1 MDIQPIISALR
12 RHKAGTILIVLQIA
26 LTLAIVCNA
35 LSIIRSN
42 IERMARP
49 TGIVETN
56 LLTVMNSWV
65 GSTDGNVLTPL
76 IRTDLETLRSLPGV
90 EDATVMNSFPL
101 RGGGWSTGVRLDNTQ
116 EHWLFTAG
124 MYASDDHALATLGVH
139 LVAGR
144 NFRPEEIVDGS
155 DFNTLVMPPVTIITK
170 AMADRLFPDGSALGK
185 TVYLN
190 TGKNAPPTTII
201 GIVDR
206 LHVAWSS
213 SFADTWAQ
221 DVAIVPARL
230 TNRYSDYLIRARPGM
245 LNRLVTEAPAA
256 LVKEH
261 RERVFP
267 PHFGIRTF
275 DQVRQDAYRTDRGMA
290 VIMGVVSLALLLIT
304 GAGIVGLTSFWV
316 GQRRAQIGVRRALGA
331 TRRDILLYFL
341 TENFLITLAGVAIG
355 IALCGALNIWMAVN
369 FEVSHVPLA
378 YIGAGIV
385 LLLALGQ
392 AATLNPAMRATRVS
406 PVEATRPG

>member
-1 MDIQPIISALR
+1 MDIKPIISALK

-42 IERMARP
+42 IARMARP
-49 TGIVETN
+49 TGLVEEN

-101 RGGGWSTGVRLDNTQ
+101 RGGGWSSGVRLDSGK
-116 EHWLFTAG
+116 EHWLFVAG
-124 MYASDDHALATLGVH
+124 MYAADDHALATLGVH

-155 DFNTLVMPPVTIITK
+155 DFNTLVMPPVAIVTK

-185 TVYLN
+185 TMYL
-190 TGKNAPPTTII
+190 TMSRDAPPTTII
-201 GIVDR
+201 GIIDR
-206 LHVAWSS
+206 LYVPWSS
-213 SFADTWAQ
+213 AFADTWAK
-221 DVAIVPARL
+221 DVPIVPARL
-230 TNRYSDYLIRARPGM
+230 TNRYSYYLVRTRPGM
-245 LNRLVTEAPAA
+245 LDRMVREAPAA
-256 LVKEH
+256 LVKAH

-267 PHFGIRTF
+267 PRGVRTF
-275 DQVRQDAYRTDRGMA
+275 DQVREDAYRTDRGMA
-290 VIMGVVSLALLLIT
+290 VVMGVVSLALLLIT

-341 TENFLITLAGVAIG
+341 TENFIITLAGVAIG
-355 IALCGALNIWMAVN
+355 IALCGVLNIWMAVN

>member
-1 MDIQPIISALR
+1 MDIKPIISALQ

-42 IERMARP
+42 MERMARP
-49 TGIVETN
+49 TGLVEEN

-65 GSTDGNVLTPL
+65 GSTDGKVLTPL

-101 RGGGWSTGVRLDNTQ
+101 RGGGWSSGVRLDSSK
-116 EHWLFTAG
+116 EHWLFVAG
-124 MYASDDHALATLGVH
+124 MYAADDHALTTLGVH

-144 NFRPEEIVDGS
+144 NFRPEEVVDGS
-155 DFNTLVMPPVTIITK
+155 DFNTLVMPPVAIVTK

-185 TVYLN
+185 TMYLTMSN
-190 TGKNAPPTTII
+190 DAPPTTII
-201 GIVDR
+201 GIIDR
-206 LHVAWSS
+206 LYVPWSS
-213 SFADTWAQ
+213 AFADTWAE

-230 TNRYSDYLIRARPGM
+230 TNRYGDYLIRTRPGM
-245 LNRLVTEAPAA
+245 LDRMVSQAPAA
-256 LVKEH
+256 LVKAH
-261 RERVFP
+261 RERVLP
-267 PHFGIRTF
+267 PHGGVRTF
-275 DQVRQDAYRTDRGMA
+275 DQVRDDAYRTDRGMA

-355 IALCGALNIWMAVN
+355 IALCGVLNIWMAVN

-378 YIGAGIV
+378 YVGAGIV

-392 AATLNPAMRATRVS
+392 AATLNPAMRAMRVS
-406 PVEATRPG
+406 PVEATRPA

>member
-1 MDIQPIISALR
+1 MDIKPIISALQ

-42 IERMARP
+42 IARMARP
-49 TGIVETN
+49 TGLVEEN

-101 RGGGWSTGVRLDNTQ
+101 RGGGWSSGVRLDSGK
-116 EHWLFTAG
+116 EHWLFVAG
-124 MYASDDHALATLGVH
+124 MYAADDHALATLGVD

-155 DFNTLVMPPVTIITK
+155 DFNTLVMPPVAIVTK

-185 TVYLN
+185 TMYL
-190 TGKNAPPTTII
+190 TMSRDAPPTTII
-201 GIVDR
+201 GIIDR
-206 LHVAWSS
+206 LYVPWSS
-213 SFADTWAQ
+213 AFADTWAK

-230 TNRYSDYLIRARPGM
+230 TNRYSDYLVRTRPGM
-245 LNRLVTEAPAA
+245 LDRMVREAPAA
-256 LVKEH
+256 LVKAH

-267 PHFGIRTF
+267 PRGVRTF
-275 DQVRQDAYRTDRGMA
+275 DQVREDAYRTDRSMA
-290 VIMGVVSLALLLIT
+290 VVMGVVSVALLLIT

-341 TENFLITLAGVAIG
+341 TENFIITLAGVAIG
-355 IALCGALNIWMAVN
+355 IALCGVLNIWMAVN

>member
-35 LSIIRSN
+35 LSIIRTN
-42 IERMARP
+42 VERMARP
-49 TGIVETN
+49 TGIVEEN

-65 GSTDGNVLTPL
+65 GSTEGHVLTPL

-101 RGGGWSTGVRLDNTQ
+101 RGGGWSSGVRLDSSQ
-116 EHWLFTAG
+116 EHWLFTAAMFG
-124 MYASDDHALATLGVH
+124 SDDHALATLGVH

-155 DFNTLVMPPVTIITK
+155 DFNALVMPPVAIITK
-170 AMADRLFPDGSALGK
+170 AMADRLSPDGSALGK
-185 TVYLN
+185 TMYLTMN
-190 TGKNAPPTTII
+190 KNAPPTTIV
-201 GIVDR
+201 GIIDR
-206 LHVAWSS
+206 LHGPWSS
-213 SFADTWAQ
+213 AAQDTWAQ
-221 DVAIVPARL
+221 DVVIVPARL
-230 TNRYSDYLIRARPGM
+230 TNRYSDYLIRTRPGM
-245 LNRLVTEAPAA
+245 LDRLVKDVPAA
-256 LVKEH
+256 LVKAH

-267 PHFGIRTF
+267 PHIGVRTF

-290 VIMGVVSLALLLIT
+290 VIMGVVSVALLLIT

-355 IALCGALNIWMAVN
+355 IALCGILNIWMVLH
-369 FEVSHVPLA
+369 FEVSRVPLA
-378 YIGAGIV
+378 YVGAGIV

-406 PVEATRPG
+406 PVEATRPA

>member
-1 MDIQPIISALR
+1 MDIKPIISALQ

-42 IERMARP
+42 IARMARP
-49 TGIVETN
+49 TGLVEEN

-101 RGGGWSTGVRLDNTQ
+101 RGGGWSSGVRLDSGK
-116 EHWLFTAG
+116 EHWLFVAG
-124 MYASDDHALATLGVH
+124 MYAADDHALATLGVH

-155 DFNTLVMPPVTIITK
+155 DFNTLVMPPVAIVTK

-185 TVYLN
+185 TMYL
-190 TGKNAPPTTII
+190 TMSRDAPPTTII
-201 GIVDR
+201 GIIDR
-206 LHVAWSS
+206 LYVPWSS
-213 SFADTWAQ
+213 AFADTWAK

-230 TNRYSDYLIRARPGM
+230 TNRYSDYLVRTRPGM
-245 LNRLVTEAPAA
+245 LDRMVREAPAA
-256 LVKEH
+256 LVKAH

-267 PHFGIRTF
+267 PRGVRTF
-275 DQVRQDAYRTDRGMA
+275 DQVREDAYRTDRGMA
-290 VIMGVVSLALLLIT
+290 VVMGVVSLALLLIT

-341 TENFLITLAGVAIG
+341 TENFIITLAGVAIG
-355 IALCGALNIWMAVN
+355 IALCGVLNIWMAVN

>member
-1 MDIQPIISALR
+1 MDIKPIISALQ

-42 IERMARP
+42 IARMARP
-49 TGIVETN
+49 TGLVEEN

-101 RGGGWSTGVRLDNTQ
+101 RGGGWSSGVRLDSGK
-116 EHWLFTAG
+116 EHWLFVAG
-124 MYASDDHALATLGVH
+124 MYAADDHALATLGVH

-155 DFNTLVMPPVTIITK
+155 DFNTLVMPPVAIVTK

-185 TVYLN
+185 TMYL
-190 TGKNAPPTTII
+190 TMSRDAPPTTII
-201 GIVDR
+201 GIIDR
-206 LHVAWSS
+206 LYVPWSS
-213 SFADTWAQ
+213 AFADTWAK

-230 TNRYSDYLIRARPGM
+230 TNRYSDYLVRTRPGM
-245 LNRLVTEAPAA
+245 LDRMVREAPAA
-256 LVKEH
+256 LVKAH

-267 PHFGIRTF
+267 PRGVRTF
-275 DQVRQDAYRTDRGMA
+275 DQVREDAYRTDRGMA
-290 VIMGVVSLALLLIT
+290 VVMGVVSLALLLIT

-341 TENFLITLAGVAIG
+341 TENFIITLAGVAIG
-355 IALCGALNIWMAVN
+355 IALYGVLNIWMAVN

>member
-1 MDIQPIISALR
+1 MDIKPIISALQ

-42 IERMARP
+42 MERMARP
-49 TGIVETN
+49 TGLVEEN

-101 RGGGWSTGVRLDNTQ
+101 RGGGWSSGVRLDSSK
-116 EHWLFTAG
+116 EHWLFVAG
-124 MYASDDHALATLGVH
+124 MYGADDHALATLGVH
-139 LVAGR
+139 LIAGR

-155 DFNTLVMPPVTIITK
+155 DFNTLVMPPVAIVTK

-185 TVYLN
+185 TMYL
-190 TGKNAPPTTII
+190 TMSKDAPPTTII
-201 GIVDR
+201 GIIDR
-206 LHVAWSS
+206 LYVPWSS

-221 DVAIVPARL
+221 DVAIVPTRL
-230 TNRYSDYLIRARPGM
+230 TNRYGDYLIRTRPGM
-245 LNRLVTEAPAA
+245 LDRMVREAPAA
-256 LVKEH
+256 LVKAH

-267 PHFGIRTF
+267 PHFGVRTF
-275 DQVRQDAYRTDRGMA
+275 DQVRRDAYRTDRGMA

-341 TENFLITLAGVAIG
+341 TENFIITLAGVAIG
-355 IALCGALNIWMAVN
+355 IALCGVLNIWMAVN
-369 FEVSHVPLA
+369 FEVSRVPLA

-406 PVEATRPG
+406 PVEATRPA

>member
-1 MDIQPIISALR
+1 MDIKPIISALQ

-42 IERMARP
+42 IARMARP
-49 TGIVETN
+49 TGLVEEN

-101 RGGGWSTGVRLDNTQ
+101 RGGGWSSGVRLDSGK
-116 EHWLFTAG
+116 EHWLFVAG
-124 MYASDDHALATLGVH
+124 MYAADDHALATLGVD

-155 DFNTLVMPPVTIITK
+155 DFNTLVMPPVAIVTK

-185 TVYLN
+185 TMYL
-190 TGKNAPPTTII
+190 TMSRDAPPTTII
-201 GIVDR
+201 GIIDR
-206 LHVAWSS
+206 LYVPWSS
-213 SFADTWAQ
+213 AFADTWAK

-230 TNRYSDYLIRARPGM
+230 TNRYSDYLVRTRPGM
-245 LNRLVTEAPAA
+245 LDRMVREAPAA
-256 LVKEH
+256 LVKAH

-267 PHFGIRTF
+267 PRGVRTF
-275 DQVRQDAYRTDRGMA
+275 DQVREDAYRTDRGMA
-290 VIMGVVSLALLLIT
+290 VVMGVVSVALLLIT

-341 TENFLITLAGVAIG
+341 TENFIITLAGVAIG
-355 IALCGALNIWMAVN
+355 IALCGVLNIWMAVN